1 MRYAIISDLHANIV
15 ALDAVLKD
23 AESQGVQAIVCLGD
37 VVGYGPEPRSTLR
50 RINRVA
56 VETLAGNHDDAV
68 TGRAGA
74 DDFIGL
80 AADAVKRHRAA
91 LDPEELLWLKSRAY
105 TSCAIEGA
113 IAVHG
118 DFTNPAAFNYIE
130 TEEQAKAN
138 FDCTDAQLMF
148 VGHTH
153 VPCIFLVGGSG
164 RVYKTGP
171 QDFTLEDGKR
181 YIVNPGSVGYPREA
195 DGKCM
200 SSYVIWD
207 SVERTVCF
215 RFIAFSVASVMQR
228 GFESRWRRMRWP
240 VLSALALAAL
250 AAAAAM
256 FAMRN
261 QDDEVVISQKEV
273 LLSQA
278 FPYAAANLELEKD
291 SPAALL
297 DISYRNWNGRL
308 QPAKAIT
315 VRKSH
320 SGRYPPPAKTAEVEA
335 VVFALKPFER
345 GKMPKIKT
353 FSPQP
358 SEKKPSK

>member
-23 AESQGVQAIVCLGD
+23 AESQGAQAVVCLGD

-105 TSCAIEGA
+105 TSCAIDGA
-113 IAVHG
+113 IAAHG
-118 DFTNPAAFNYIE
+118 DFTDPAAFNYIE

-138 FDCTDAQLMF
+138 FGCTDAQLMF

-200 SSYVIWD
+200 SSYAIWD
-207 SVERTVCF
+207 SAERTVCF

-240 VLSALALAAL
+240 ALAALALAAL
-250 AAAAAM
+250 AAAAFLFTGRSQNA
-256 FAMRN
+256 
-261 QDDEVVISQKEV
+261 DVVLSRKEV
-273 LLSQA
+273 PLSRP
-278 FPYAAANLELEKD
+278 FPYAAANLELEKS
-291 SPAALL
+291 SPPALL
-297 DISYRNWNGRL
+297 EISYRDRTGRL
-308 QPAKAIT
+308 RSAEATT
-315 VRKSH
+315 VKQSH
-320 SGRYPPPAKTAEVEA
+320 KGRYPSAAKAKDVEA
-335 VVFALKPFER
+335 VVFAVKPLER

-358 SEKKPSK
+358 SDKKPSK